1 MVGRDHCGS
10 EIEDEKEKPWKQ
22 DDRAAKNS
30 AGELGDEAEK
40 RQAEGDAPGLKKPG
54 MNTEEAE
61 AGSVEQV
68 SARRHEFEEVPVENL
83 PVKDVYSAGEEDGLV
98 IVRDDGSGGEEKR
111 SQIQKCRRPGDGES
125 EISTGKLLS
134 CTRRDFCHWR
144 TTLFLRQARR
154 PPFPGISIAVFG
166 LFLFGEWVR
175 LRSLPLHAGFRGSAL

>member
-1 MVGRDHCGS
+1 MCYTSRGRRDDCGS

-98 IVRDDGSGGEEKR
+98 IVRDDGSGG
-111 SQIQKCRRPGDGES
+111 RRNV
-125 EISTGKLLS
+125 
-134 CTRRDFCHWR
+134 RRYR
-144 TTLFLRQARR
+144 NAAAPAMARAR
-154 PPFPGISIAVFG
+154 
-166 LFLFGEWVR
+166 
-175 LRSLPLHAGFRGSAL
+175 